1 MEIPPRGDR
10 ERCRVKSDRPDPNL
24 PRGVQALLFDAADR
38 RRRAEDGVVAVL
50 RAAGLR
56 EVILPVLDY
65 ADPYAGITAEG
76 DERLYRFLDR
86 DGEALALRA
95 DFTPMA
101 ARIIAPRLG
110 QLDGRASLFYRGD
123 VVRDEE
129 TGVGRPREFAQVG
142 AERYG
147 DARFEADEEMLAL
160 LLDALDALPSAALRL
175 TLGFAGLL
183 RKVIEAAAPG
193 VASGGGKRL
202 EDVMR
207 LARERRVSAF
217 EPLLRAAGA
226 PDTVAGEIADGL
238 LRGFDPSSPLF
249 RHPALA
255 AEAGKLARAA
265 ALARSRRAGLS
276 VVVDLAA
283 TPDAPYYTG
292 LTFAVDAAGVP
303 GALAAGGRYDA
314 LLARFGVSAPALGFC
329 VGLEALASALT
340 APESAAA
347 RPLRIA
353 VGKGRL
359 LGKTLAALRAG
370 GASFGEPDGRRL
382 LVPSSDGA
390 FELLL
395 LKDDDV
401 PTYVAHGGADLGVVG
416 SDRVAESGED
426 VFSPVEFPFGECR
439 LSLIGRA
446 GEEFRPNGQPVR
458 VGTKYRRL
466 AARYFDARKIAHEI
480 VPLAGS
486 VELAAA
492 LRLTDVVVDLI
503 ETGSTIAANGLAEI
517 ETIETSRATVILGR
531 ASLVSRRG
539 EIAAFLGRLR
549 EKAGAP

>member
-1 MEIPPRGDR
+1 MSPN
-10 ERCRVKSDRPDPNL
+10 RPDPNL

-38 RRRAEDGVVAVL
+38 RRRAEEGVVAVL

-65 ADPYAGITAEG
+65 ADPYTGVTAEG

-86 DGEALALRA
+86 EGQALALRA

-101 ARIIAPRLG
+101 ARVVAPRLG
-110 QLDGRASLFYRGD
+110 DLSEPVSLFYRGD

-147 DARFEADEEMLAL
+147 DARFEADEEMLML
-160 LLDALDALPSAALRL
+160 LLSSLDVLPTEKLRL
-175 TLGFAGLL
+175 TLGHAGLL
-183 RKVIEAAAPG
+183 RKVIAAAAPG
-193 VASGGGKRL
+193 LAEPDGIRL
-202 EDVMR
+202 EYVMR
-207 LARERRVSAF
+207 GARERRVSSLSK
-217 EPLLRAAGA
+217 LLLEGGA
-226 PDTVAGEIADGL
+226 SVTASVEIADGL
-238 LRGFDPSSPLF
+238 LRGFDPSSDLF
-249 RHPALA
+249 RTATTL
-255 AEAGKLARAA
+255 AEAQRLRRVVAA
-265 ALARSRRAGLS
+265 VSRKQPGLS

-292 LTFAVDAAGVP
+292 LTFSVDAAGVP

-314 LLARFGVSAPALGFC
+314 LLARFGVAAPALGFSI
-329 VGLEALASALT
+329 GLEALAAAAT

-439 LSLIGRA
+439 LSLIGRS

-458 VGTKYRRL
+458 VGTKYKRL

-531 ASLVSRRG
+531 GALVSRRG

>member
-1 MEIPPRGDR
+1 MRHE
-10 ERCRVKSDRPDPNL
+10 RPDPNL
-24 PRGVQALLFDAADR
+24 PRGVQALLFDATDR
-38 RRRAEDGVVAVL
+38 RRRSEEALVNVL

-65 ADPYAGITAEG
+65 AEPYAGVTAEG
-76 DERLYRFLDR
+76 DDRLYRFLDR
-86 DGEALALRA
+86 EGQTLSLRA

-101 ARIIAPRLG
+101 ARVVAPRLAELSG
-110 QLDGRASLFYRGD
+110 SASLFYRGD

-129 TGVGRPREFAQVG
+129 TGVGRPREFAQIG

-147 DARFEADEEMLAL
+147 DARFEADEEMLRL
-160 LLDALDALPSAALRL
+160 LLSALGVLPVERLRL
-175 TLGFAGLL
+175 TLGYAGLL

-193 VASGGGKRL
+193 LAGPDGRGL
-202 EDVMR
+202 ESVMR
-207 LARERRVSAF
+207 GARERRASSLAS
-217 EPLLRAAGA
+217 LLRERGASSPAAA
-226 PDTVAGEIADGL
+226 EIADGL
-238 LRGFDPSSPLF
+238 LRGFDTSSDLF
-249 RHPALA
+249 RGA
-255 AEAGKLARAA
+255 AVAVEAERLGRAVTVARTV
-265 ALARSRRAGLS
+265 RAGLS

-292 LTFAVDAAGVP
+292 LTFSVDVAGVP
-303 GALAAGGRYDA
+303 GILAAGGRYDA
-314 LLARFGVSAPALGFC
+314 LLARFGVPAPALGFC
-329 VGLEALASALT
+329 IGLEALAAASSVSA
-340 APESAAA
+340 SAAV

-359 LGKTLAALRAG
+359 LSRALAALREG
-370 GASFGEPDGRRL
+370 GAAFGEPDGRRL

-426 VFSPVEFPFGECR
+426 VYSPVDLPFGACR
-439 LSLIGRA
+439 LSLIGRV
-446 GEEFRPNGQPVR
+446 GEPFRPNGQPVR

-466 AARYFDARKIAHEI
+466 AARFFDARKIAHEV

-531 ASLVSRRG
+531 AALVSRR
-539 EIAAFLGRLR
+539 EEVAAFLGRLR
-549 EKAGAP
+549 EKAGAPC

>member
-1 MEIPPRGDR
+1 MR
-10 ERCRVKSDRPDPNL
+10 SDRPDPNL
-24 PRGVQALLFDAADR
+24 PRGVQALLFEAAER
-38 RRRAEDGVVAVL
+38 RRRAEDGVVGVL

-65 ADPYAGITAEG
+65 ADPYSGVTAEG

-86 DGEALALRA
+86 EGQALALRA

-101 ARIIAPRLG
+101 ARVVAPRLG
-110 QLDGRASLFYRGD
+110 GFSEPVTLFYRGD

-129 TGVGRPREFAQVG
+129 TGVGRPREFAQIG

-147 DARFEADEEMLAL
+147 DARFEADEEMLGM
-160 LLDALDALPSAALRL
+160 LLDALDALPTAALRL

-183 RKVIEAAAPG
+183 GRVIEAAAPA
-193 VASGGGKRL
+193 VASGDGKRL

-207 LARERRVSAF
+207 LVRERRVSAL
-217 EPLLRAAGA
+217 EPLLRDAGA
-226 PDTVAGEIADGL
+226 PGAVAEAIAGGL
-238 LRGFDPSSPLF
+238 LRGFEPSSPLF
-249 RHPALA
+249 RPAALVK
-255 AEAGKLARAA
+255 EAGKLARAA
-265 ALARSRRAGLS
+265 AVARARRPGLS

-292 LTFAVDAAGVP
+292 LTFSVDAAGVP
-303 GALAAGGRYDA
+303 GALAGGGRYDA
-314 LLARFGVSAPALGFC
+314 LLARFGVAAPALGFSI
-329 VGLEALASALT
+329 GLETLASALA
-340 APESAAA
+340 APDSAAA

-359 LGKTLAALRAG
+359 LGRTLAALRAG
-370 GASFGEPDGRRL
+370 GAAFGEPDGRRL
-382 LVPSSDGA
+382 LVPSSSGA

-426 VFSPVEFPFGECR
+426 VFSPVELPFGECR

-446 GEEFRPNGQPVR
+446 GEAFRPNGQPVR

-531 ASLVSRRG
+531 AALISRRE

-549 EKAGAP
+549 EKAEAPC

>member
-1 MEIPPRGDR
+1 
-10 ERCRVKSDRPDPNL
+10 VKADCPDPNL

-38 RRRAEDGVVAVL
+38 RRRLEESVVDVL
-50 RAAGLR
+50 RSAGLR

-65 ADPYAGITAEG
+65 AEPYEGVTAEG

-86 DGEALALRA
+86 EGQTLSLRA

-101 ARIIAPRLG
+101 ARVVAPRLG
-110 QLDGRASLFYRGD
+110 ELSGAASLFYRGD

-129 TGVGRPREFAQVG
+129 SGVGRPREFAQVG

-147 DARFEADEEMLAL
+147 DGRFAADEGMLSL
-160 LLDALDALPSAALRL
+160 LLSALGAIRASCLRI
-175 TLGFAGLL
+175 TLSHAGLL
-183 RKVIEAAAPG
+183 RRVIESVAPGLAASEDGRLAAA
-193 VASGGGKRL
+193 
-202 EDVMR
+202 MR
-207 LARERRVSAF
+207 NARERRVSSLEA
-217 EPLLRAAGA
+217 LLRENGASAADA
-226 PDTVAGEIADGL
+226 AETSNGL
-238 LRGFDPSSPLF
+238 LTGFDPSSDLF
-249 RHPALA
+249 LA
-255 AEAGKLARAA
+255 APLAEDADRLRKALVVARSARAGA
-265 ALARSRRAGLS
+265 S
-276 VVVDLAA
+276 VVVDLAGA
-283 TPDAPYYTG
+283 PDARYYTG
-292 LTFAVDAAGVP
+292 LTFAVDAVGGAGTV
-303 GALAAGGRYDA
+303 AAGGRYDS
-314 LLARFGVSAPALGFC
+314 LLARFGVPAPALGFC
-329 VGLEALASALT
+329 IGLEALAAAAL

-359 LGKTLAALRAG
+359 LAMTLAALRKG
-370 GASFGEPDGRRL
+370 GAAFGEPDGRRL
-382 LVPSSDGA
+382 LVPSADGA

-426 VFSPVEFPFGECR
+426 VFSPVDLPFGECR
-439 LSLIGRA
+439 LSLIGRT
-446 GEEFRPNGQPVR
+446 GEAFRPNGQPVR
-458 VGTKYRRL
+458 VGTKYKRL

-531 ASLVSRRG
+531 AALVSRRQ

-549 EKAGAP
+549 EKAGAPC

>member
-1 MEIPPRGDR
+1 M
-10 ERCRVKSDRPDPNL
+10 KSDRPDPNL

-38 RRRAEDGVVAVL
+38 RRRAEEGVVAVL

-65 ADPYAGITAEG
+65 ADPYAGVTAEG

-86 DGEALALRA
+86 EGQALALRA

-110 QLDGRASLFYRGD
+110 QLDGTASLFYRGD

-147 DARFEADEEMLAL
+147 DARFEADEEMLKL
-160 LLDALDALPSAALRL
+160 LLSSLDALPATRLRL
-175 TLGFAGLL
+175 TLGHAGLL
-183 RKVIEAAAPG
+183 RRVIEAAAPG
-193 VASGGGKRL
+193 LAEPDGRRL
-202 EDVMR
+202 DSVMQG
-207 LARERRVSAF
+207 ARERRVSSLAKILQ
-217 EPLLRAAGA
+217 EGGASPPAA
-226 PDTVAGEIADGL
+226 TEIADGL
-238 LRGFDPSSPLF
+238 LRGFDPSSDLF
-249 RHPALA
+249 RA
-255 AEAGKLARAA
+255 AVVTVEAERLGRAAAVARAA
-265 ALARSRRAGLS
+265 RPGLS
-276 VVVDLAA
+276 VVIDLAA

-329 VGLEALASALT
+329 VGLEALASALA

-531 ASLVSRRG
+531 GALVSRRS

>member
-1 MEIPPRGDR
+1 MRP
-10 ERCRVKSDRPDPNL
+10 DRPDPNL

-38 RRRAEDGVVAVL
+38 RRGAEEAVVSVL
-50 RAAGLR
+50 RGAGLR

-65 ADPYAGITAEG
+65 AAPYAGVTAEG

-86 DGEALALRA
+86 DGQTLSLRA

-101 ARIIAPRLG
+101 ARVVAPRLG
-110 QLDGRASLFYRGD
+110 DLTEPVSLFYRGD

-147 DARFEADEEMLAL
+147 DARFEADEEMLGL
-160 LLDALDALPSAALRL
+160 LLGALDSLPNATLRL
-175 TLGFAGLL
+175 TLGHAGLL
-183 RKVIEAAAPG
+183 RKMIAAAAPG
-193 VASGGGKRL
+193 LVEPDGKRL
-202 EDVMR
+202 ESVMR
-207 LARERRVSAF
+207 GARERRASSLSKM
-217 EPLLRAAGA
+217 LLEGGASLPAAA
-226 PDTVAGEIADGL
+226 EIADGL
-238 LRGFDPSSPLF
+238 LRGFDPSSDLF
-249 RHPALA
+249 QAASVLVEAERLRRVVAAVRMGHP
-255 AEAGKLARAA
+255 
-265 ALARSRRAGLS
+265 GLS

-292 LTFAVDAAGVP
+292 LTFAVDATGVP

-314 LLARFGVSAPALGFC
+314 LLARFGVPAPALGFC
-329 VGLEALASALT
+329 IGLEALVAASSASA
-340 APESAAA
+340 SAAE

-359 LGKTLAALRAG
+359 LAQTLEALRQG
-370 GASFGEPDGRRL
+370 GAAFDEPDGRRL
-382 LVPSSDGA
+382 LVPSVDGA

-426 VFSPVEFPFGECR
+426 VFSPVELPYGVCR

-446 GEEFRPNGQPVR
+446 GEAFRPDGQPVR

-466 AARYFDARKIAHEI
+466 AARYFDARRIAHEI

-486 VELAAA
+486 VEIAAA
-492 LRLTDVVVDLI
+492 LELTDVVVDLI

-531 ASLVSRRG
+531 AALVSRRE
-539 EIAAFLGRLR
+539 EIAAFLDRLR
-549 EKAGAP
+549 AKAGAAC

>member
-1 MEIPPRGDR
+1 MTSG
-10 ERCRVKSDRPDPNL
+10 RPDPNL

-38 RRRAEDGVVAVL
+38 RRHAEESVVGVL

-65 ADPYAGITAEG
+65 ADPYAGVTAEG
-76 DERLYRFLDR
+76 DDRLYRFLDR
-86 DGEALALRA
+86 EGQTLALRA

-101 ARIIAPRLG
+101 ARVVAPRLG
-110 QLDGRASLFYRGD
+110 KLAEPVALFYRGD
-123 VVRDEE
+123 VVRDEQA
-129 TGVGRPREFAQVG
+129 GVGRPREFAQVG
-142 AERYG
+142 AELYG
-147 DARFEADEEMLAL
+147 DARFEADEEMLGL
-160 LLDALDALPSAALRL
+160 LLDALDALPTGALRL

-183 RKVIEAAAPG
+183 GKVIEAAAPD
-193 VASGGGKRL
+193 VASAGGTRL
-202 EDVMR
+202 EGVMR
-207 LARERRVSAF
+207 LARERRVSAI
-217 EPLLRAAGA
+217 ESLLRDAGA
-226 PDTVAGEIADGL
+226 PSAVADVIAGGL
-238 LRGFDPSSPLF
+238 LRGFEPSSSLF
-249 RHPALA
+249 RPPVLA
-255 AEAGKLARAA
+255 KEAEMLSRAA
-265 ALARSRRAGLS
+265 AVARSRRPGLS

-303 GALAAGGRYDA
+303 GVLAAGGRYDA
-314 LLARFGVSAPALGFC
+314 LLSRFGVPAPALGFSI
-329 VGLEALASALT
+329 GLEALTAAAS

-359 LGKTLAALRAG
+359 LARTLAVLRAG
-370 GASFGEPDGRRL
+370 GAAFDEPDGRRL
-382 LVPSSDGA
+382 LVPSADGT

-426 VFSPVEFPFGECR
+426 VFSPVDLPFGECR

-446 GEEFRPNGQPVR
+446 GEPFRPNGQPVR

-466 AARYFDARKIAHEI
+466 AARFFDSRKIAHEI

-517 ETIETSRATVILGR
+517 ETIENSRATLILGR
-531 ASLVSRRG
+531 AALVSRRE

-549 EKAGAP
+549 EKAGVPC